1 MSFYLISYLITFIMI
16 PKELIEPK
24 SIAVIGGSN
33 DLSKPGGRV
42 IKNILDGGYKG
53 DLYVVNP
60 KETEVQGIACL
71 KSVSELKNVDLAI
84 IAISSKLVPEVLEIL
99 ANKIGCKAYIVL
111 SAGFSEMG
119 NEGNILEE
127 KISEIVK
134 KADGCMVGPNCM
146 GIITTTY
153 KGMFGGPMPELNS
166 KGCDF
171 VSGSGATAVFILE
184 TAIPMGIKFASVF
197 TVGNS
202 ALIGVE
208 DIIEYWD
215 ETFDENTSSKI
226 KLIYVEQINE
236 PQKFLKHCR
245 SLIKKGCRIAAIKA
259 GTTDAGSRAVSS
271 HTGALAGS
279 DLAVDAL
286 FRKAGVVRCSGRV
299 ELAYVAGIF
308 NYPEFKGKRIAI
320 VTHAGGP
327 GVMLTDSLSKGGFE
341 IPHIKGN
348 DAEKLLSKLNYG
360 SSVANPIDFIAT
372 GTAEQLG
379 IILDYIDN
387 KFDNIDGSV
396 VIFGTPGLTDV
407 TPVYELLNEKMKICR
422 KPILPV
428 LPSIVQAS
436 DAIDT
441 FISLGRIF
449 FKDEVVLANAM
460 SKVYNTP
467 KPFEKV
473 SKYKFD
479 RNRISRLISENE
491 NGFLIPE
498 FVKELLD
505 IAGIKRAKEYI
516 ASYEEQVLPACSKVG
531 FPLVMKVIGPVHK
544 TDVGGVIL
552 NISSDYEAIQSYN
565 RLMKI
570 QGANGVLI
578 QPMLHSDFELFIG
591 AKYEK
596 DFGFIILCGVGGIF
610 IEVLKDFSYGL
621 CPVNLDEASYMIR
634 SLKSYQIFQ
643 GVRGKQ
649 KVDEMKFS
657 DVIVRLSALLEELPE
672 IKELDLNPLLIKGD
686 EIVVADARILI
697 GK

>member
-1 MSFYLISYLITFIMI
+1 MI

-24 SIAVIGGSN
+24 SIVVVGGSN
-33 DLSKPGGRV
+33 DISKPGGRV
-42 IKNILDGGYKG
+42 MKNIIDGGYKG
-53 DLYVVNP
+53 DLFVVNP
-60 KETEVQGIACL
+60 KESVVQGITCN
-71 KSVSELKNVDLAI
+71 KNVSELVKAELAI
-84 IAISSKLVPEVLEIL
+84 IAISSKIIPETLESLIE
-99 ANKIGCKAYIVL
+99 KSGCKTFIVL

-119 NEGNILEE
+119 SEGKLLEE
-127 KISEIVK
+127 KISDIVTK
-134 KADGCMVGPNCM
+134 VNGCLIGPNCM
-146 GIITTTY
+146 GVMTTAY
-153 KGMFGGPMPELNS
+153 RGMFGGPMPELDI

-184 TAIPMGIKFASVF
+184 TAIPMGLKFSSVF

-208 DIIEYWD
+208 DILQYWD
-215 ETFDENTSSKI
+215 ESFDELKSSKKKI
-226 KLIYVEQINE
+226 IYLEQINE
-236 PQKFLKHCR
+236 PQKFLKHCH
-245 SLIKKGCRIAAIKA
+245 SLIKKGCRIAGIKA
-259 GTTDAGSRAVSS
+259 GTTEAGSRAVSS

-341 IPHIKGN
+341 IPQIKGI
-348 DAEKLLSKLNYG
+348 DADELLTKLNYG

-379 IILDYIDN
+379 IILDFIDN

-407 TPVYELLNEKMKICR
+407 TPVYKLLNEKMNSCK

-436 DAIDT
+436 DAIET
-441 FISLGRIF
+441 FKSFGRVF

-467 KPFEKV
+467 KLYNAEN
-473 SKYKFD
+473 KYKFD
-479 RNRISRLISENE
+479 KNRIMEIINKSEK
-491 NGFLIPE
+491 GFLKPE
-498 FVKELLD
+498 LVKELLD
-505 IAGIKRAKEYI
+505 ISGIKRAKEYVVN
-516 ASYEEQVLPACSKVG
+516 YEEQVSKACSKVG
-531 FPLVMKVIGPVHK
+531 FPLVMKVIGIIHK
-544 TDVGGVIL
+544 TDVGGVML
-552 NISSDYEAIQSYN
+552 NINSDYEALQSYKK
-565 RLMKI
+565 LMKI
-570 QGANGVLI
+570 QGAKGVLI

-591 AKYEK
+591 ASYEK
-596 DFGFIILCGVGGIF
+596 DFGHIILCGLGGIF

-621 CPVNLDEASYMIR
+621 SPISNNEALDMIH
-634 SLKSYQIFQ
+634 SLKSYDIFL

-649 KVDEMKFS
+649 KVDENNFA
-657 DVIVRLSALLEELPE
+657 DIIVRLSTLLELVTE
-672 IKELDLNPLLIKGD
+672 IKELDLNPLLQKG
-686 EIVVADARILI
+686 EELVVADSRILI
-697 GK
+697 EK

>member
-1 MSFYLISYLITFIMI
+1 MI

-24 SIAVIGGSN
+24 SIVVIGGSN
-33 DLSKPGGRV
+33 DISKPGGRV
-42 IKNILDGGYKG
+42 LKNIIEGGYMG
-53 DLYVVNP
+53 ELFVVNP
-60 KETEVQGIACL
+60 KDTAVQGISCY
-71 KSVSELKNVDLAI
+71 KSVSELNKVDLAI
-84 IAISSKLVPEVLEIL
+84 IAISSKYIPDTLEIL
-99 ANKIGCKAYIVL
+99 TKQIKCKSFIVL

-119 NEGNILEE
+119 EEGKILE
-127 KISEIVK
+127 KSITQIVNN
-134 KADGCMVGPNCM
+134 AGGCLIGPNRM
-146 GIITTTY
+146 GVMTTSY
-153 KGMFGGPMPELNS
+153 KGMFGGPMPERDSN
-166 KGCDF
+166 GCDF

-202 ALIGVE
+202 AQIGVE
-208 DIIEYWD
+208 DIIQYWD
-215 ETFDENTSSKI
+215 ESFDENRSSKI
-226 KLIYVEQINE
+226 KIIYLEQIHK
-236 PQKFLKHCR
+236 PDKFLKHCR
-245 SLIKKGCRIAAIKA
+245 SLIKKGCRIAGIKA

-308 NYPEFKGKRIAI
+308 NYPEFNGNRIAI

-341 IPHIKGN
+341 IPHIKGG
-348 DAEKLLSKLNYG
+348 DADELLTKLNYG

-379 IILDYIDN
+379 VILDYIDN
-387 KFDNIDGSV
+387 KFDNIDGTV

-407 TPVYELLNEKMKICR
+407 TPVYKLLDGKMKSCK

-441 FISLGRIF
+441 FISLGRVF

-460 SKVYNTP
+460 SKVYNTS
-467 KPFEKV
+467 KPIDEE
-473 SKYKFD
+473 SIYKFD
-479 RNRISRLISENE
+479 RKAINELISESE
-491 NGFLIPE
+491 DGFLKPE
-498 FVKELLD
+498 LVKKLLD
-505 IAGIKRAKEYI
+505 ITGIKRVKEKI
-516 ASYEEQVLPACSKVG
+516 VTFEEQVSNACSEVG

-544 TDVGGVIL
+544 TDVGGVKL
-552 NISSDYEAIQSYN
+552 NISSDYEAVQSFR

-570 QGANGVLI
+570 QGAKGILI

-596 DFGFIILCGVGGIF
+596 DFGHILLCGLGGIF

-621 CPVNLDEASYMIR
+621 CPVSHKEALDMIR
-634 SLKSYQIFQ
+634 KLKSYEVFN

-649 KVDEMKFS
+649 RIDEQNYA
-657 DVIVRLSALLEELPE
+657 DIIVHLSALLESTPE
-672 IKELDLNPLLIKGD
+672 IKELDLNPLLMKDNELI
-686 EIVVADARILI
+686 VADSRILI
-697 GK
+697 EK

>member
-1 MSFYLISYLITFIMI
+1 MI
-16 PKELIEPK
+16 PKELIEPN
-24 SIAVIGGSN
+24 SIVVIGGSN

-42 IKNILDGGYKG
+42 IKNIIDGGYKG
-53 DLYVVNP
+53 ELFVVNP
-60 KETEVQGIACL
+60 KETEVQGIYCS
-71 KSVSELKNVDLAI
+71 KNVSDLKNIDLAI
-84 IAISSKLVPEVLEIL
+84 IAISSKFIPETLEIL
-99 ANKIGCKAYIVL
+99 IEKVGCKAFIVL

-119 NEGNILEE
+119 TEGKILEE

-134 KADGCMVGPNCM
+134 KADGCMIGPNCM
-146 GIITTTY
+146 GVLTTAY
-153 KGMFGGPMPELNS
+153 KGMFGGPMPVLDS

-208 DIIEYWD
+208 DILQYWD
-215 ETFDENTSSKI
+215 ETFDEEKSSKI
-226 KLIYVEQINE
+226 KIIYLEQIHN
-236 PQKFLKHCR
+236 PQKFLKHCS

-286 FRKAGVVRCSGRV
+286 CRKAGVVRCSGRV

-308 NYPEFKGKRIAI
+308 NYPEFNGKRIAI

-327 GVMLTDSLSKGGFE
+327 GVMITDSLSKGGFE
-341 IPHIKGN
+341 IPQIIGN
-348 DAEKLLSKLNYG
+348 YADELLSKLNYG

-372 GTAEQLG
+372 GTAKQLG

-407 TPVYELLNEKMKICR
+407 TPVYELLNEKMKTCK

-467 KPFEKV
+467 KPFDEAT
-473 SKYKFD
+473 KYKFD
-479 RNRISRLISENE
+479 KNRIKEIINDND
-491 NGFLIPE
+491 NGFLKPE
-498 FVKELLD
+498 LVKELLD

-516 ASYEEQVLPACSKVG
+516 ATYEEQVLPACSKVG

-552 NISSDYEAIQSYN
+552 NISSDYEAIQSYK
-565 RLMKI
+565 RLRKI
-570 QGANGVLI
+570 QVANGVLI

-596 DFGFIILCGVGGIF
+596 DFGYIILCGLGGIF

-621 CPVNLDEASYMIR
+621 CPINSDEALYMIR
-634 SLKSYQIFQ
+634 NLKSYKIFQ

-649 KVDEMKFS
+649 KIDEKKFAE
-657 DVIVRLSALLEELPE
+657 IITRLSNFLESVPE
-672 IKELDLNPLLIKGD
+672 IKELDLNPLLLKDNDIL
-686 EIVVADARILI
+686 VADARILI
-697 GK
+697 EK

>member
-1 MSFYLISYLITFIMI
+1 MI

-24 SIAVIGGSN
+24 SIVVVGGSN

-42 IKNILDGGYKG
+42 IKNIVDGGYKG
-53 DLYVVNP
+53 ELFVVNP
-60 KETEVQGIACL
+60 KETQVQGLACL
-71 KSVSELKNVDLAI
+71 KSVSELKEVDLAI
-84 IAISSKLVPEVLEIL
+84 IAISSKFIPETLEIL
-99 ANKIGCKAYIVL
+99 INQVGCKSFIVL

-119 NEGNILEE
+119 EEGKILEE
-127 KISEIVK
+127 KITDMVK
-134 KADGCMVGPNCM
+134 KADGCLIGPNCM
-146 GIITTTY
+146 GVMTTSY
-153 KGMFGGPMPELNS
+153 KGLFGGPMPVLDT

-184 TAIPMGIKFASVF
+184 TAIPMGIKFSSVF

-208 DIIEYWD
+208 DIIQYWD
-215 ETFDENTSSKI
+215 ETFDEKTSSRI

-308 NYPEFKGKRIAI
+308 NYPEFRGKRIAI

-327 GVMLTDSLSKGGFE
+327 GVMLTDSLSKGGFD
-341 IPHIKGN
+341 IPHIKGE
-348 DAEKLLSKLNYG
+348 DANELLSNLNYG

-407 TPVYELLNEKMKICR
+407 TPVYELINEKMKICR

-441 FISLGRIF
+441 FISLGRVF

-460 SKVYNTP
+460 SKVYNIP
-467 KPFEKV
+467 KPFEEV

-479 RNRISRLISENE
+479 SNRISKLINENE
-491 NGFLIPE
+491 NGFLKPE
-498 FVKELLD
+498 LVKELLD

-516 ASYEEQVLPACSKVG
+516 ATYEEQVLQACSKVG
-531 FPLVMKVIGPVHK
+531 FPLVMKVIGPIHK

-552 NISSDYEAIQSYN
+552 NISSDYEAVQSYK

-570 QGANGVLI
+570 QGASGVLI

-610 IEVLKDFSYGL
+610 IEVLKDFTYGL
-621 CPVNLDEASYMIR
+621 CPINSDEALYMIR
-634 SLKSYQIFQ
+634 NLKSYQIFQ

-649 KVDEMKFS
+649 KVDEHKYA
-657 DVIVRLSALLEELPE
+657 DIIVRLSALLEIAPE
-672 IKELDLNPLLIKGD
+672 IKELDLNPLLIKD
-686 EIVVADARILI
+686 YEIVVADARILI
-697 GK
+697 EK